1 MKIDS
6 IILRYMKDLKISNI
20 PKRVRSQKQSR
31 ILEAEL
37 LKRWEKWYKPFGK
50 SFKTFEKDIRKTYSK
65 SKI

>member
-1 MKIDS
+1 
-6 IILRYMKDLKISNI
+6 MKDLKISNI
-20 PKRVRSQKQSR
+20 PKRVRSKKQSR

-50 SFKTFEKDIRKTYSK
+50 SFRTFEKDIRKIYSK

>member
-6 IILRYMKDLKISNI
+6 TILQYLRDIKISNI
-20 PKRVRSQKQSR
+20 PKRVRSQKQSKV
-31 ILEAEL
+31 LETEL

-50 SFKTFEKDIRKTYSK
+50 SFRTFEKDIRKIYSK